1 MLRKQVN
8 GLLSKVMFLI
18 QLRNKE
24 VKKRS
29 E

>member
-8 GLLSKVMFLI
+8 RLLSKVMFLI